1 MYAINSAAV
10 CFVLTC
16 GLMLW
21 DEASDAFDSF
31 LCYVIEYMFVIFG
44 PVLLVLCCIGLA
56 QL

>member
-56 QL
+56 